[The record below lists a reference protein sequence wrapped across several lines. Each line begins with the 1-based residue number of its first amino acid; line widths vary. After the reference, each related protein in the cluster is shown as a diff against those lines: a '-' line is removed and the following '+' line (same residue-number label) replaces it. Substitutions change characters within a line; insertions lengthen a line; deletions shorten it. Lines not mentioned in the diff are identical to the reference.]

1 MTLIN
6 VTMGLSRTVSEIE
19 GDFSRKWQQQKS
31 NLLVFGVRWIGY
43 RRWGSKKL

>member
-19 GDFSRKWQQQKS
+19 GDFSRKWQQQNPTS
-31 NLLVFGVRWIGY
+31 LYFAPAELGTGAGV
-43 RRWGSKKL
+43 KKN